1 MNKIITYLVFTTS
14 SIFLY
19 AQQDSTLYTEP
30 IFVEEESNEIEDTYL
45 STRIVNGHSIETLKK
60 GTLEFRIE
68 HKFGD
73 AAGDLGGINTLYGLD
88 NATDIRFAFEY
99 GLTNNLMI
107 GAGRSRGT
115 GSPYSALLDGFLKYR
130 IVKQNKTS
138 VPVSITYVGTTSYSY
153 MTASSIATDVSHFPK
168 WYHRMAYSSQLNIA
182 KKIHNK
188 LSLAVIPTI
197 VFRNYVAADDQNL
210 LFSLGSA
217 INYAINSKV
226 NIGIEY
232 YANIQEKNLR
242 NRYKNSF
249 SIGVD
254 WITFGHNFKV
264 FLTNSAGFGETQFI
278 PYTNT
283 DWSKGQFRIG
293 FCVGR
298 KYIKE

>member
-1 MNKIITYLVFTTS
+1 MNKLTFFLVFVIISTV
-14 SIFLY
+14 IN
-19 AQQDSTLYTEP
+19 AQEDSTIYREP
-30 IFVEEESNEIEDTYL
+30 VFIEEESNEIEDTYL

-115 GSPYSALLDGFLKYR
+115 GTPYSALLDGFLKYR

-153 MTASSIATDVSHFPK
+153 MTTSSIATDVSHFPK

-182 KKIHNK
+182 KKIQNK

-197 VFRNYVAADDQNL
+197 VFRNYVEADDQNL

-217 INYAINSKV
+217 VNYAINSKV

-232 YANIQEKNLR
+232 YANIHEEYLR
-242 NRYKNSF
+242 NAYQNSF

-264 FLTNSAGFGETQFI
+264 FLTNTAGFGETQFI

-293 FCVGR
+293 FCIGR

>member
-1 MNKIITYLVFTTS
+1 MKKIITYLFLSTS
-14 SIFLY
+14 TIFIF
-19 AQQDSTLYTEP
+19 AQNDSTLYNEP

-68 HKFGD
+68 HRFGD

-107 GAGRSRGT
+107 GAGRSRGSGT
-115 GSPYSALLDGFLKYR
+115 PYSALLDGFIKYR
-130 IVKQNKTS
+130 IINQNKTTI
-138 VPVSITYVGTTSYSY
+138 PVSITYVGTTSYSY
-153 MTASSIATDVSHFPK
+153 MTASSLKTDVAYFPK

-182 KKIHNK
+182 KKIYNK
-188 LSLAVIPTI
+188 LSIALIPTM
-197 VFRNYVAADDQNL
+197 VYRNYVAADDENIIY
-210 LFSLGSA
+210 SIGTA
-217 INYAINSKV
+217 VNYAINSKV

-232 YANIQEKNLR
+232 YNNLNESKIR
-242 NRYKNSF
+242 TTFKNSF
-249 SIGVD
+249 SVGVD

-264 FLTNSAGFGETQFI
+264 FLSNSEGFGETQFI

>member
-1 MNKIITYLVFTTS
+1 MKKLIAFLVFTTS
-14 SIFLY
+14 TIVISAQEDTTLY
-19 AQQDSTLYTEP
+19 AEP
-30 IFVEEESNEIEDTYL
+30 IFKEEESNEVEDTYL

-68 HKFGD
+68 HRFGD
-73 AAGDLGGINTLYGLD
+73 AAGEFGGINTLYGLD

-107 GAGRSRGT
+107 GAGRSRGSGT
-115 GSPYSALLDGFLKYR
+115 PYSALLDGFLKYR
-130 IVKQNKTS
+130 ILKQNKTLM
-138 VPVSITYVGTTSYSY
+138 PVSITYVGTTSYSY
-153 MTASSIATDVSHFPK
+153 MTASALATDVSYFPK

-182 KKIHNK
+182 KKINNK
-188 LSLAVIPTI
+188 LSLALIPTI

-217 INYAINSKV
+217 VNYAINSKV

-232 YANIQEKNLR
+232 YNNLNESKIR
-242 NRYKNSF
+242 TTFKNSF
-249 SIGVD
+249 SVGVD

-264 FLTNSAGFGETQFI
+264 FISNSEGCGETQFI
-278 PYTNT
+278 PYTDT

-293 FCVGR
+293 FCIGR
-298 KYIKE
+298 KYMKE

>member
-1 MNKIITYLVFTTS
+1 MKKIIAGIALSTIS
-14 SIFLY
+14 FLST
-19 AQQDSTLYTEP
+19 AQEDSLYKEP
-30 IFVEEESNEIEDTYL
+30 VFVEEESNEIEDTYL

-99 GLTNNLMI
+99 GLTNNLMV
-107 GAGRSRGT
+107 GAGRSRGA
-115 GSPYSALLDGFLKYR
+115 GNPYSALLDGFIKYR
-130 IVKQNKTS
+130 IVKQNKTTI
-138 VPVSITYVGTTSYSY
+138 PVSITYVGTTSYSY
-153 MTASSIATDVSHFPK
+153 MTASSLATDVSYFPK

-182 KKIHNK
+182 KKIYNK
-188 LSLAVIPTI
+188 LSLAVIPSI
-197 VFRNYVAADDQNL
+197 VYRNYVAADDQNL

-217 INYAINSKV
+217 VNYAINSKV

-232 YANIQEKNLR
+232 YSNFQEENLR
-242 NRYKNSF
+242 NAYQNSL

-283 DWSKGQFRIG
+283 DWTKGQFRIG
-293 FCVGR
+293 FCLGR

>member
-1 MNKIITYLVFTTS
+1 MKKIIAGILLSTIS
-14 SIFLY
+14 FLSNG
-19 AQQDSTLYTEP
+19 QEDSLYKEP

-107 GAGRSRGT
+107 GAGRSRGA
-115 GSPYSALLDGFLKYR
+115 GNPYSALLDGFIKYR
-130 IVKQNKTS
+130 IVKQNKTKI
-138 VPVSITYVGTTSYSY
+138 PVSITYVGTTSYSY
-153 MTASSIATDVSHFPK
+153 MTASALATDVSFFPK

-182 KKIHNK
+182 KKIYNK
-188 LSLAVIPTI
+188 LSLAVIPSI
-197 VFRNYVAADDQNL
+197 VYRNYVAADDQNL

-217 INYAINSKV
+217 INYAINTKV
-226 NIGIEY
+226 NFGVEY
-232 YANIQEKNLR
+232 YSNYNKKNTRL
-242 NRYKNSF
+242 NYQNSF
-249 SIGVD
+249 SVGVD
-254 WITFGHNFKV
+254 WITFGHTFKV
-264 FLTNSAGFGETQFI
+264 FLTNATGLGETQFI
-278 PYTNT
+278 PYTPKK
-283 DWSKGQFRIG
+283 WSKGEFRIG

-298 KYIKE
+298 KYIRE

>member
-1 MNKIITYLVFTTS
+1 MKKLIAFLVFTTS
-14 SIFLY
+14 SLVISAQEDTTLY
-19 AQQDSTLYTEP
+19 AEP
-30 IFVEEESNEIEDTYL
+30 IFKEEESNEVEDTYL

-68 HKFGD
+68 HRFGD
-73 AAGDLGGINTLYGLD
+73 AAGELGGINTLYGLD

-107 GAGRSRGT
+107 GVGRSRGSGT
-115 GSPYSALLDGFLKYR
+115 PYSALLDGFLKYR
-130 IVKQNKTS
+130 ILKQNKTLM
-138 VPVSITYVGTTSYSY
+138 PVSITYVGTTSYSY
-153 MTASSIATDVSHFPK
+153 MTASALATDVSYFPK

-188 LSLAVIPTI
+188 LSIALIPTI

-217 INYAINSKV
+217 VNYAINSKV
-226 NIGIEY
+226 NVGIEY
-232 YANIQEKNLR
+232 YTNYQKENLR
-242 NRYKNSF
+242 STYQNSL

-264 FLTNSAGFGETQFI
+264 FISNSEGFGETQFI
-278 PYTNT
+278 PYTDT

-293 FCVGR
+293 FCIGR
-298 KYIKE
+298 KYMKE

>member
-1 MNKIITYLVFTTS
+1 MKKIITYLFFATS
-14 SIFLY
+14 SIFIY
-19 AQQDSTLYTEP
+19 AQEDSTLYTEP
-30 IFVEEESNEIEDTYL
+30 IFVEEGSNEIEDTYL

-68 HKFGD
+68 HRFGD
-73 AAGDLGGINTLYGLD
+73 AAGELGGINTLYGLD

-107 GAGRSRGT
+107 GAGRSRGSGT
-115 GSPYSALLDGFLKYR
+115 PYSALLDGFIKYR
-130 IVKQNKTS
+130 IVKQNKTTI
-138 VPVSITYVGTTSYSY
+138 PVSITYVGTTSYSY
-153 MTASSIATDVSHFPK
+153 MTSSSLKTDVAYFPK

-182 KKIHNK
+182 KKIYNK
-188 LSLAVIPTI
+188 LSLALIPTM
-197 VFRNYVAADDQNL
+197 VYRNYVAADDENL
-210 LFSLGSA
+210 TYSIGTA
-217 INYAINSKV
+217 VNYAINSKV

-232 YANIQEKNLR
+232 YNNLNESKKR
-242 NRYKNSF
+242 TMFKNSF
-249 SIGVD
+249 SVGVD

-264 FLTNSAGFGETQFI
+264 FLSNSEGFGETQFI

>member
-1 MNKIITYLVFTTS
+1 MKKLIAFLVFTTS
-14 SIFLY
+14 SLVISAQEDTTLY
-19 AQQDSTLYTEP
+19 AEP
-30 IFVEEESNEIEDTYL
+30 IFKEEESNEVEDTYL

-68 HKFGD
+68 HRFGD
-73 AAGDLGGINTLYGLD
+73 AAGEFGGINTLYGLD

-107 GAGRSRGT
+107 GAGRSRGSGT
-115 GSPYSALLDGFLKYR
+115 PYSALLDGFIKYR
-130 IVKQNKTS
+130 IVKQNKTTI
-138 VPVSITYVGTTSYSY
+138 PVSITYVGTTSYSY
-153 MTASSIATDVSHFPK
+153 MTASSIATNVSYFPK

-188 LSLAVIPTI
+188 LSIALIPTM
-197 VFRNYVAADDQNL
+197 VYRNYVAADDQNL

-217 INYAINSKV
+217 VNYAINSKV

-232 YANIQEKNLR
+232 YTNYQEENLR
-242 NRYKNSF
+242 STYQNSL

-278 PYTNT
+278 PYTDT

-293 FCVGR
+293 FCIGR
-298 KYIKE
+298 KYMKE

>member
-1 MNKIITYLVFTTS
+1 MKKIIAGIALSTIS
-14 SIFLY
+14 FLST
-19 AQQDSTLYTEP
+19 AQEDSLYKEP
-30 IFVEEESNEIEDTYL
+30 VFVEEESNEIEDTYL

-99 GLTNNLMI
+99 GLTNNLMV
-107 GAGRSRGT
+107 GAGRSRGA
-115 GSPYSALLDGFLKYR
+115 GNPYSALLDGFIKYR
-130 IVKQNKTS
+130 IVKQNKTTI
-138 VPVSITYVGTTSYSY
+138 PVSITYVGTTSYSY
-153 MTASSIATDVSHFPK
+153 MTASSLATDVSYFPK

-182 KKIHNK
+182 KKIYNK
-188 LSLAVIPTI
+188 LSLAVIPSI
-197 VFRNYVAADDQNL
+197 VYRNYVAADDQNL

-217 INYAINSKV
+217 VNYAINSKV

-232 YANIQEKNLR
+232 YSNFQEENLR
-242 NRYKNSF
+242 NAYQNSL

-283 DWSKGQFRIG
+283 DWTKGQFRIG
-293 FCVGR
+293 FCIGR

>member
-1 MNKIITYLVFTTS
+1 MKKLIAFFVFVTS
-14 SIFLY
+14 SIVIS
-19 AQQDSTLYTEP
+19 AQVDTTLYVEP
-30 IFVEEESNEIEDTYL
+30 VFKEEESDEVEDTYL

-107 GAGRSRGT
+107 GVGRSRGNGT
-115 GSPYSALLDGFLKYR
+115 PYSALLDGFLKCR
-130 IVKQNKTS
+130 ILKQNKTLM
-138 VPVSITYVGTTSYSY
+138 PFSITYVGTTSYSY
-153 MTASSIATDVSHFPK
+153 MTASSLKTDVAYFPK
-168 WYHRMAYSSQLNIA
+168 WHHRMAYSSQLNIA

-188 LSLAVIPTI
+188 LSIALIPTI

-217 INYAINSKV
+217 VNYAINSKV
-226 NIGIEY
+226 NVGIEY
-232 YANIQEKNLR
+232 YSNYNKKNTRL
-242 NRYKNSF
+242 NYQNSF
-249 SIGVD
+249 SVGVD

-264 FLTNSAGFGETQFI
+264 FLTNATGLGETQFI
-278 PYTNT
+278 PYTPKE
-283 DWSKGQFRIG
+283 WSKGEFRIG

-298 KYIKE
+298 KYMKE

>member
-1 MNKIITYLVFTTS
+1 MKKIIVVITLGLFSFISNAQEDSLYKEPVF
-14 SIFLY
+14 I
-19 AQQDSTLYTEP
+19 
-30 IFVEEESNEIEDTYL
+30 EEESNEIEDTYL

-99 GLTNNLMI
+99 GLTNNLMV
-107 GAGRSRGT
+107 GAGRSRGA
-115 GSPYSALLDGFLKYR
+115 GNPYSALLDGFIKYR
-130 IVKQNKTS
+130 IVKQNKTTI
-138 VPVSITYVGTTSYSY
+138 PVSITYVGTTSYSY
-153 MTASSIATDVSHFPK
+153 MTASSLATDVSYFPK

-182 KKIHNK
+182 KKIYNK
-188 LSLAVIPTI
+188 LSLAIIPSI
-197 VFRNYVAADDQNL
+197 VYRNYVAADDQNL

-217 INYAINSKV
+217 VNYAINSKV

-232 YANIQEKNLR
+232 YSNFQEENLR
-242 NRYKNSF
+242 NAYQNSL

-283 DWSKGQFRIG
+283 DWTKGQFRIG
-293 FCVGR
+293 FCIGR

>member
-1 MNKIITYLVFTTS
+1 MKKIIVAIAL
-14 SIFLY
+14 SIISLLCNAQEDSLY
-19 AQQDSTLYTEP
+19 KEP
-30 IFVEEESNEIEDTYL
+30 VFVEEEYNEVEDTYL

-88 NATDIRFAFEY
+88 NATDIRFSFEY

-107 GAGRSRGT
+107 GAGRSRGNGT
-115 GSPYSALLDGFLKYR
+115 PYSALLDGFVKYR
-130 IVKQNKTS
+130 IVKQNKNS
-138 VPVSITYVGTTSYSY
+138 IPVSITYLSTTSYSY
-153 MTASSIATDVSHFPK
+153 MTASTINTDISYFPK

-182 KKIHNK
+182 KKIKNK

-197 VFRNYVAADDQNL
+197 VYRNYVAEDDQNL

-226 NIGIEY
+226 NVGIEY
-232 YANIQEKNLR
+232 YANFPKKNTR
-242 NRYKNSF
+242 SNYQNSF

-264 FLTNSAGFGETQFI
+264 FLTNATGLGETQFI
-278 PYTNT
+278 PYTYS
-283 DWSKGQFRIG
+283 DWNKGQFRLG

>member
-1 MNKIITYLVFTTS
+1 MKQIITFLIFATS
-14 SIFLY
+14 SILTN
-19 AQQDSTLYTEP
+19 AQEDSTLYNEP

-99 GLTNNLMI
+99 GLTNNLMV
-107 GAGRSRGT
+107 GAGRSRGSGT
-115 GSPYSALLDGFLKYR
+115 PYSALLDGFLKYR

-153 MTASSIATDVSHFPK
+153 MTASSITTDVSYFPK

-197 VFRNYVAADDQNL
+197 VYRNYVAADDRNL

-232 YANIQEKNLR
+232 YSNFQEENLR
-242 NRYKNSF
+242 NAYQNSL

-254 WITFGHNFKV
+254 WITFGHNFKI

-293 FCVGR
+293 FCIGR

>member
-1 MNKIITYLVFTTS
+1 MKKFIAFLVFTTS
-14 SIFLY
+14 SLVISAQEDTTLY
-19 AQQDSTLYTEP
+19 AEP
-30 IFVEEESNEIEDTYL
+30 IFKEEESNEVEDTYL

-68 HKFGD
+68 HRFGD
-73 AAGDLGGINTLYGLD
+73 AAGELGGINTLYGLD

-107 GAGRSRGT
+107 GAGRSRGA
-115 GSPYSALLDGFLKYR
+115 GRPYSALLDGFLKYK
-130 IVKQNKTS
+130 IVKQNKTTI
-138 VPVSITYVGTTSYSY
+138 PVSITFVGTTSYSY
-153 MTASSIATDVSHFPK
+153 MTASALATDVSYFPK

-188 LSLAVIPTI
+188 LSIALIPTI

-217 INYAINSKV
+217 VNYAINSKV
-226 NIGIEY
+226 NVGIEY
-232 YANIQEKNLR
+232 YTNYQKENLR
-242 NRYKNSF
+242 STYQNSL

-293 FCVGR
+293 FCIGR
-298 KYIKE
+298 KYMKE

>member
-1 MNKIITYLVFTTS
+1 MKKIIVVITLGLFSFISNAQEDSLYKEPVF
-14 SIFLY
+14 I
-19 AQQDSTLYTEP
+19 
-30 IFVEEESNEIEDTYL
+30 EEESNEIEDTYL

-99 GLTNNLMI
+99 GLTNNLMV
-107 GAGRSRGT
+107 GAGRSRGA
-115 GSPYSALLDGFLKYR
+115 GNPYSALLDGFIKYR
-130 IVKQNKTS
+130 IVKQNKTTI
-138 VPVSITYVGTTSYSY
+138 PVSITYVGTTSYSY
-153 MTASSIATDVSHFPK
+153 MTASSLATDVSYFPK

-182 KKIHNK
+182 KKIYNK
-188 LSLAVIPTI
+188 LSLAIIPSI
-197 VFRNYVAADDQNL
+197 VYRNYVAADDQNL

-217 INYAINSKV
+217 VNYAINSKV

-232 YANIQEKNLR
+232 YSNFQEENLR
-242 NRYKNSF
+242 NVYQNSL

-283 DWSKGQFRIG
+283 DWTKGQFRIG
-293 FCVGR
+293 FCIGR

>member
-1 MNKIITYLVFTTS
+1 MKKIIVVITLGLFSFISNAQEDSLYKEPVF
-14 SIFLY
+14 I
-19 AQQDSTLYTEP
+19 
-30 IFVEEESNEIEDTYL
+30 EEESNEIEDTYL

-99 GLTNNLMI
+99 GFTNNLMV
-107 GAGRSRGT
+107 GAGRSRGA
-115 GSPYSALLDGFLKYR
+115 GNPYSALLDGFIKYR
-130 IVKQNKTS
+130 IVKQNKTTI
-138 VPVSITYVGTTSYSY
+138 PVSITYVGTTTYSY
-153 MTASSIATDVSHFPK
+153 MTASSLATDVSYFPK

-182 KKIHNK
+182 KKIYNK
-188 LSLAVIPTI
+188 LSLAIIPSI
-197 VFRNYVAADDQNL
+197 VYRNYVAADDQNL

-217 INYAINSKV
+217 VNYAINSKV

-232 YANIQEKNLR
+232 YSNFQEENLR
-242 NRYKNSF
+242 NAYQNSL

-283 DWSKGQFRIG
+283 DWTKGQFRIG
-293 FCVGR
+293 FCIGR

>member
-1 MNKIITYLVFTTS
+1 MKKLIAFLVFTTS
-14 SIFLY
+14 SLVIS
-19 AQQDSTLYTEP
+19 AQEDSTLYAEP
-30 IFVEEESNEIEDTYL
+30 IFKEEESNEVENTYL

-68 HKFGD
+68 HRFGD
-73 AAGDLGGINTLYGLD
+73 AAGELGGINTLYGLD

-107 GAGRSRGT
+107 GAGRSRGSGT
-115 GSPYSALLDGFLKYR
+115 PYSALLDGFLKYK
-130 IVKQNKTS
+130 IVKQNKTTI
-138 VPVSITYVGTTSYSY
+138 PVSITYVGTTSYSY
-153 MTASSIATDVSHFPK
+153 MTASALATDVSYFPK

-188 LSLAVIPTI
+188 LSIALIPTI

-217 INYAINSKV
+217 VNYAINSKV
-226 NIGIEY
+226 NVGIEY
-232 YANIQEKNLR
+232 YTNYQKENLR
-242 NRYKNSF
+242 STYQNSL

-293 FCVGR
+293 FCIGR
-298 KYIKE
+298 KYMKE

>member
-1 MNKIITYLVFTTS
+1 MKKIIAVITLGLISFLSNAQEDSLYKEPVF
-14 SIFLY
+14 I
-19 AQQDSTLYTEP
+19 
-30 IFVEEESNEIEDTYL
+30 EEESNEIEDTYL
-45 STRIVNGHSIETLKK
+45 STRIINGHSIETLKK

-107 GAGRSRGT
+107 GAGRSRGA
-115 GSPYSALLDGFLKYR
+115 GNPYSALLDGFIKYR
-130 IVKQNKTS
+130 IVKQNKTTI
-138 VPVSITYVGTTSYSY
+138 PVSITYVGTTSYSY
-153 MTASSIATDVSHFPK
+153 MTASALATDVSFFPK

-182 KKIHNK
+182 KKIMNK

-197 VFRNYVAADDQNL
+197 VYRNYVAADDQNL

-217 INYAINSKV
+217 INYAINTKV
-226 NIGIEY
+226 NVGIEY
-232 YANIQEKNLR
+232 YSNFQEENQR
-242 NRYKNSF
+242 STYKNSL

-283 DWSKGQFRIG
+283 DWTKGQFRIG
-293 FCVGR
+293 FCIGR

>member
-1 MNKIITYLVFTTS
+1 MKKIIVVITLGLFSFISNAQEDSLYKEPVF
-14 SIFLY
+14 I
-19 AQQDSTLYTEP
+19 
-30 IFVEEESNEIEDTYL
+30 EEESNEIEDTYL

-99 GLTNNLMI
+99 GLTNNLMV
-107 GAGRSRGT
+107 GAGRSRGA
-115 GSPYSALLDGFLKYR
+115 GNPYSALLDGFIKYR
-130 IVKQNKTS
+130 IVKQNKTTI
-138 VPVSITYVGTTSYSY
+138 PVSITYVGTTSYSY
-153 MTASSIATDVSHFPK
+153 MTASSLATDVSYFPK

-182 KKIHNK
+182 KKIYNK
-188 LSLAVIPTI
+188 LSLAVIPSI
-197 VFRNYVAADDQNL
+197 VYRNYVAADDQNL

-217 INYAINSKV
+217 VNYAINSKV

-232 YANIQEKNLR
+232 YSNFQEENLR
-242 NRYKNSF
+242 NAYQNSL

-283 DWSKGQFRIG
+283 DWTKGQFRIG
-293 FCVGR
+293 LCIGR

>member
-1 MNKIITYLVFTTS
+1 MKKIIAGLAFSTISFLSTAQEDSLYKEPVF
-14 SIFLY
+14 I
-19 AQQDSTLYTEP
+19 
-30 IFVEEESNEIEDTYL
+30 EEESNEIEDTYL

-99 GLTNNLMI
+99 GLTNNLMV
-107 GAGRSRGT
+107 GAGRSRGA
-115 GSPYSALLDGFLKYR
+115 GNPYSALLDGFIKYR
-130 IVKQNKTS
+130 IVKQNKTTI
-138 VPVSITYVGTTSYSY
+138 PVSITYVGTTSYSY
-153 MTASSIATDVSHFPK
+153 MTASSLATDVSYFPK

-182 KKIHNK
+182 KKIYNK
-188 LSLAVIPTI
+188 LSLAIIPSI
-197 VFRNYVAADDQNL
+197 VYRNYVAADDQNL

-217 INYAINSKV
+217 VNYAINSKV

-232 YANIQEKNLR
+232 YSNFQEENLR
-242 NRYKNSF
+242 NAYQNSL

-283 DWSKGQFRIG
+283 DWTKGQFRIG
-293 FCVGR
+293 FCIGR

>member
-1 MNKIITYLVFTTS
+1 MKKLIAFLVFTTS
-14 SIFLY
+14 SLVISAQEDTTLY
-19 AQQDSTLYTEP
+19 AEP
-30 IFVEEESNEIEDTYL
+30 IFKEEESNEVEDTYL

-73 AAGDLGGINTLYGLD
+73 AAGELGGINTLYGLD

-107 GAGRSRGT
+107 GVGRSRGSGT
-115 GSPYSALLDGFLKYR
+115 PYSALLDGFLKYR
-130 IVKQNKTS
+130 ILKQNKTLM
-138 VPVSITYVGTTSYSY
+138 PVSITYVGTTSYSY
-153 MTASSIATDVSHFPK
+153 MTASSLKTDVAYFPK

-188 LSLAVIPTI
+188 LSLALIPTI

-217 INYAINSKV
+217 VNYAINSKV

-232 YANIQEKNLR
+232 YTNYQEENLR
-242 NRYKNSF
+242 STYQNSL

-278 PYTNT
+278 PYTDT

-293 FCVGR
+293 FCIGR
-298 KYIKE
+298 KYMKE

>member
-1 MNKIITYLVFTTS
+1 MKQIITFLIFATS
-14 SIFLY
+14 SILTN
-19 AQQDSTLYTEP
+19 AQEDSTLYNEP
-30 IFVEEESNEIEDTYL
+30 IFIEEESNEIEDTYL

-107 GAGRSRGT
+107 GAGRSRGSGT
-115 GSPYSALLDGFLKYR
+115 PYSALLDGFLKYR

-197 VFRNYVAADDQNL
+197 VYRNYVAADDQNL
-210 LFSLGSA
+210 LFSIGSA

-232 YANIQEKNLR
+232 YSNLQEENLR
-242 NRYKNSF
+242 NEYQNSL

-293 FCVGR
+293 FCIGR

>member
-1 MNKIITYLVFTTS
+1 MKKIIAGIALSTIS
-14 SIFLY
+14 FLST
-19 AQQDSTLYTEP
+19 AQEDSLYKEP
-30 IFVEEESNEIEDTYL
+30 VFVEEESNEIEDTYL

-99 GLTNNLMI
+99 GFTNNLMV
-107 GAGRSRGT
+107 GAGRSRGA
-115 GSPYSALLDGFLKYR
+115 GNPYSALLDGFIKYR
-130 IVKQNKTS
+130 IVKQNKTTI
-138 VPVSITYVGTTSYSY
+138 PVSITYVGTTSYSY
-153 MTASSIATDVSHFPK
+153 MTASSLATDVSYFPK

-182 KKIHNK
+182 KKIYNK
-188 LSLAVIPTI
+188 LSLAIIPSI
-197 VFRNYVAADDQNL
+197 VYRNYVAADDQNL

-217 INYAINSKV
+217 VNYAINSKV

-232 YANIQEKNLR
+232 YSNFQEENLR
-242 NRYKNSF
+242 NAYQNSL

-283 DWSKGQFRIG
+283 DWTKGQFRIG
-293 FCVGR
+293 FCLGR

>member
-1 MNKIITYLVFTTS
+1 MKKIIVVITLGLFSFISNAQEDSLYKEPVF
-14 SIFLY
+14 I
-19 AQQDSTLYTEP
+19 
-30 IFVEEESNEIEDTYL
+30 EEESNEIEDTYL

-99 GLTNNLMI
+99 GLTNNLMV
-107 GAGRSRGT
+107 GAGRSRGA
-115 GSPYSALLDGFLKYR
+115 GNPYSALLDGFIKYR
-130 IVKQNKTS
+130 IVKQNKTTI
-138 VPVSITYVGTTSYSY
+138 PVSITYVGTTSYSY
-153 MTASSIATDVSHFPK
+153 MTASSLATDVSYFPK

-182 KKIHNK
+182 KKIYNK
-188 LSLAVIPTI
+188 LSLAVIPSI
-197 VFRNYVAADDQNL
+197 VYRNYVAADDQNL

-217 INYAINSKV
+217 VNYAINSKV

-232 YANIQEKNLR
+232 YSNFQEENLR
-242 NRYKNSF
+242 NAYQNSL

-283 DWSKGQFRIG
+283 DWTKGQFRIG
-293 FCVGR
+293 FCIGR

>member
-1 MNKIITYLVFTTS
+1 MKKIITYFFFATS
-14 SIFLY
+14 SILIFS
-19 AQQDSTLYTEP
+19 QEDSTLYKEP

-115 GSPYSALLDGFLKYR
+115 GTPYSALLDGFLKYR

-138 VPVSITYVGTTSYSY
+138 VPVSITYVGSTSYSY

-182 KKIHNK
+182 KKIQNK

-217 INYAINSKV
+217 VNYAINSKV

-232 YANIQEKNLR
+232 YANIHEEYLR
-242 NRYKNSF
+242 NAYQNSF

-293 FCVGR
+293 FCIGR

>member
-1 MNKIITYLVFTTS
+1 MKKLIAFLVFTTS
-14 SIFLY
+14 SIVISAQEDTTLY
-19 AQQDSTLYTEP
+19 AEP
-30 IFVEEESNEIEDTYL
+30 IFKEEESNEVEDTYL

-73 AAGDLGGINTLYGLD
+73 AAGELGGINTLYGLD

-107 GAGRSRGT
+107 GVGRSRGSGT
-115 GSPYSALLDGFLKYR
+115 PYSALLDGFLKYR
-130 IVKQNKTS
+130 ILKQNKTLM
-138 VPVSITYVGTTSYSY
+138 PVSITYVGTTSYSY
-153 MTASSIATDVSHFPK
+153 MTASSLKTDVAYFPK

-188 LSLAVIPTI
+188 LSLALIPTI

-217 INYAINSKV
+217 VNYAINSKV

-232 YANIQEKNLR
+232 YTNYQEENLR
-242 NRYKNSF
+242 STYQNSL

-278 PYTNT
+278 PYTDT

-293 FCVGR
+293 FCIGR
-298 KYIKE
+298 KYMKE

>member
-1 MNKIITYLVFTTS
+1 MNKLTFFLVFVINSTV
-14 SIFLY
+14 IN
-19 AQQDSTLYTEP
+19 AQEDSTIYREP
-30 IFVEEESNEIEDTYL
+30 VFIEEESNEIEDTYL

-115 GSPYSALLDGFLKYR
+115 GTPYSALLDGFLKYR

-138 VPVSITYVGTTSYSY
+138 VPVSITYVGTTSFAY

-182 KKIHNK
+182 KKIQNK

-197 VFRNYVAADDQNL
+197 VFRNYVEADDQNL

-217 INYAINSKV
+217 VNYAINSKV

-232 YANIQEKNLR
+232 YANIHEEYLR
-242 NRYKNSF
+242 NAYQNSF
-249 SIGVD
+249 SVGVD

-264 FLTNSAGFGETQFI
+264 FLSNSEGFGETQFI

-293 FCVGR
+293 FCIGR

>member
-1 MNKIITYLVFTTS
+1 MKKIIAGILLSTIS
-14 SIFLY
+14 FLSNG
-19 AQQDSTLYTEP
+19 QEDSLYKEP

-107 GAGRSRGT
+107 GAGRCRGA
-115 GSPYSALLDGFLKYR
+115 GNPYSALLDGFIKYR
-130 IVKQNKTS
+130 IVKQNKTKI
-138 VPVSITYVGTTSYSY
+138 PVSITYVGTTSYSY
-153 MTASSIATDVSHFPK
+153 MTASALATDVSFFPK

-182 KKIHNK
+182 KKIMNK

-197 VFRNYVAADDQNL
+197 VYRNYVAADDQNL

-226 NIGIEY
+226 NVGIEY
-232 YANIQEKNLR
+232 YSNFQEENQR
-242 NRYKNSF
+242 STYKNSL

-283 DWSKGQFRIG
+283 DWTKGQFRIG
-293 FCVGR
+293 FCIGR

>member
-1 MNKIITYLVFTTS
+1 MNKLTLFLVFVIS
-14 SIFLY
+14 SVVII
-19 AQQDSTLYTEP
+19 AQEDSIIYREP
-30 IFVEEESNEIEDTYL
+30 VFAEEESNEVEDTYL

-73 AAGDLGGINTLYGLD
+73 AAGELGGINTLYGLD

-107 GAGRSRGT
+107 GAGRSRGS
-115 GSPYSALLDGFLKYR
+115 GRPYSALLDGFLKYR
-130 IVKQNKTS
+130 ILKQNKTLM
-138 VPVSITYVGTTSYSY
+138 PISITYVGTTSYSY
-153 MTASSIATDVSHFPK
+153 MTAASLKTDVAYFPK

-188 LSLAVIPTI
+188 LSIALIPTM
-197 VFRNYVAADDQNL
+197 VYRNYVAADDQNL

-217 INYAINSKV
+217 VNYAINSKV
-226 NIGIEY
+226 NVGIEY
-232 YANIQEKNLR
+232 YTNYQEENLR
-242 NRYKNSF
+242 STYQNSL

-278 PYTNT
+278 PYTDT

-293 FCVGR
+293 FCIGR
-298 KYIKE
+298 KYMKE

>member
-1 MNKIITYLVFTTS
+1 MKKIIAGIALSTIS
-14 SIFLY
+14 FLST
-19 AQQDSTLYTEP
+19 AQEDSLYKEP
-30 IFVEEESNEIEDTYL
+30 VFVEEESNEIEDTYL

-99 GLTNNLMI
+99 GLTNNLMV
-107 GAGRSRGT
+107 GAGRSRGA
-115 GSPYSALLDGFLKYR
+115 GNPYSALLDGFIKYR
-130 IVKQNKTS
+130 IVKQNKTTI
-138 VPVSITYVGTTSYSY
+138 PVSITYVGTTTYSY
-153 MTASSIATDVSHFPK
+153 MTASSLATDVSYFPK

-182 KKIHNK
+182 KKIYNK
-188 LSLAVIPTI
+188 LSLAIIPSI
-197 VFRNYVAADDQNL
+197 VYRNYVAADDQNL

-217 INYAINSKV
+217 VNYAINSKV

-232 YANIQEKNLR
+232 YSNFQEENLR
-242 NRYKNSF
+242 NAYQNSL

-283 DWSKGQFRIG
+283 DWTKGQFRIG
-293 FCVGR
+293 FCIGR

>member
-1 MNKIITYLVFTTS
+1 MKKIIAGIALSTIS
-14 SIFLY
+14 FLST
-19 AQQDSTLYTEP
+19 AQEDSLYKEP
-30 IFVEEESNEIEDTYL
+30 VFVEEESNEIEDTYL

-99 GLTNNLMI
+99 GLTNNLMV
-107 GAGRSRGT
+107 GAGRSRGA
-115 GSPYSALLDGFLKYR
+115 GNPYSALLDGFIKYR
-130 IVKQNKTS
+130 IVKQNKTTI
-138 VPVSITYVGTTSYSY
+138 PVSITYVGTTSYSY
-153 MTASSIATDVSHFPK
+153 MTASSLATDVSYFPK

-182 KKIHNK
+182 KKIYNK
-188 LSLAVIPTI
+188 LSLAIIPSI
-197 VFRNYVAADDQNL
+197 VYRNYVAADDQNL

-217 INYAINSKV
+217 VNYAINSKV

-232 YANIQEKNLR
+232 YSNFQEENLR
-242 NRYKNSF
+242 NAYQNSL

-283 DWSKGQFRIG
+283 DWTKGQFRIG
-293 FCVGR
+293 FCIGR